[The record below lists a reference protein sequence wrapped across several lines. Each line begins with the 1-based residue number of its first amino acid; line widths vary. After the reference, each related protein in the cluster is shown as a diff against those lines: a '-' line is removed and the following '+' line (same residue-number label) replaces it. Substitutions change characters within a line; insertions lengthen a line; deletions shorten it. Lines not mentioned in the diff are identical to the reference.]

1 MSARRGFVP
10 WALRWLLVLVV
21 PVVLVASGGVAA
33 AQQAPDD
40 QRPSADQVAREYFT
54 DLPLVTQDGEEV
66 RFYSDVLAGRVV
78 LISSFYTECQG
89 VSPRQAEVLAGL
101 QEMLGEQMGR
111 DVLFVSITV
120 DPATDTP
127 EVVRDYAREVGAG
140 PGWIFLTG
148 KPENVDWINHRLGNY
163 LEELEDH
170 HGVYLLGNLRTTLWK
185 KAPAHAM
192 AIDLYREVQILLQD
206 EGEDDST
213 QDRPASAPADPGDP
227 SLLTAAEARG
237 RDIYMTGTSP
247 SSPSG
252 AEITAL
258 LGANDLELP
267 GEAARC
273 GSCHG
278 HDGTGRPEG
287 GVLPSNITW
296 AHTTRSYGHIHDG
309 GVEHPPFDE
318 TSLVRYLRTGT
329 FPGGAAGDPSMPRY
343 RIADEDARDLVAFL
357 RRLGSLPDPGVGEQT
372 LRLGT
377 LVPLGAQAGGLGEI
391 GRAIVEVLE
400 AAFDSINQAG
410 GIYGRRLELVV
421 GDSGAISDAAAVR
434 AWLAAERP
442 FALVSPVLPSSEVEV
457 YEALA
462 EEDLSVIG
470 PLALESIRSFSLSR
484 NVYHLLPGL
493 AEQVDA
499 LLRYASSDL
508 GLGRLP
514 AAVLYP
520 ATESASP
527 ELVERI
533 SEAASRLGW
542 PALREVPFPAPGES
556 SREAVRALRDDSV
569 EVIVSLGVEGD
580 LRGLLDAAVE
590 EGWQP
595 WVLAPGVL
603 SGALAFDAPRE
614 VRRRFVLSYPTV
626 PRDRDPQMLEELAT
640 LLEGRETA
648 ARHGQVTVA
657 TYCAAAVLVEAL
669 RRSGKDLDRRH
680 LADRLDGLY
689 RFETGL
695 MPPITFT
702 ANRRVGSRGAYV
714 LRADAL
720 AESGRAPAGTWI
732 DLDRPRSTSI
742 DLGRPASPTEP
753 EERASGDGLPRPREP
768 DMAGPPAHGERGP

>member
-1 MSARRGFVP
+1 MSGQRGFVSRSP
-10 WALRWLLVLVV
+10 WCLSALIVALVLLV
-21 PVVLVASGGVAA
+21 AGGVAA
-33 AQQAPDD
+33 AQEVPAEQQA
-40 QRPSADQVAREYFT
+40 SADQVAREYFT

-111 DVLFVSITV
+111 DVFFVSITV
-120 DPATDTP
+120 DPENDTP
-127 EVVRDYAREVGAG
+127 EVVRKYAQEVGAG

-206 EGEDDST
+206 EGEDSAT
-213 QDRPASAPADPGDP
+213 QDRPASAPADAPSPPIRPVSAPAEPASAPADPGDP
-227 SLLTAAEARG
+227 SLLTATEARG

-377 LVPLGAQAGGLGEI
+377 LVPLGAQTGGLGEI

-421 GDSGAISDAAAVR
+421 GDSGAIPDAAAVR
-434 AWLAAERP
+434 TWLAAERP
-442 FALVSPVLPSSEVEV
+442 FALVSPVLPASEVEI
-457 YEALA
+457 YGALA

-493 AEQVDA
+493 AEQMDA

-508 GLGRLP
+508 GLGRPP

-542 PALREVPFPAPGES
+542 PPLREVPFPAPGEPG
-556 SREAVRALRDDSV
+556 RAAVRALRDDGV
-569 EVIVSLGVEGD
+569 EVIVSLGVERD
-580 LRGLLDAAVE
+580 LRGFLDAAVE
-590 EGWQP
+590 EGWHP

-603 SGALAFDAPRE
+603 SGALAFDAPHE
-614 VRRRFVLSYPTV
+614 ARRRFVLSYPTV

-648 ARHGQVTVA
+648 ARHGQVAVA

-720 AESGRAPAGTWI
+720 AGSRGVPAGTWI
-732 DLDRPRSTSI
+732 DLDRPRSTSVG
-742 DLGRPASPTEP
+742 LGWPSVSDQTR
-753 EERASGDGLPRPREP
+753 RAGL
-768 DMAGPPAHGERGP
+768 